1 MVTLPHTLRWPL
13 DDGGDTPLEV
23 WVAPPVAGA
32 LPLPEPP
39 YPVLWVLDANL
50 FFGTVVETTR
60 LMAQLFG
67 ELPPLIVAGIAYP
80 DVDARVQAELRAR
93 DFTPTA
99 DAGFEASVGSMPGA
113 APTLPPGERLGRADA
128 FAERLLGARR
138 RVHERMGGAPGRD
151 ILFGSSL
158 GGLFV
163 VHLFQQRPEAFQ
175 SWIAVSPALWWD
187 DALALRRERERRP
200 DAPAREGRVFLAVGR
215 GEEGDH
221 LPFLAPWRMVS
232 NVEALAGVLAG
243 RPEPDLRVAHAV
255 VDGETHTSVVQPGLT
270 RGLRWVCGGAG

>member
-1 MVTLPHTLRWPL
+1 MVTLPNTHRLPL
-13 DDGGDTPLEV
+13 DDAGDTPLEV
-23 WVAPPVAGA
+23 WVAPPVPGA
-32 LPLPEPP
+32 TPLPEGP

-50 FFGTVVETTR
+50 FFGTVVEATR

-67 ELPPLIVAGIAYP
+67 ELPPLTVAGVAYP

-99 DAGFEASVGSMPGA
+99 DAGFEASMGSMPGA
-113 APTLPPGERLGRADA
+113 APTLPPGKRLGGADA

-138 RVHERMGGAPGRD
+138 RVHESVGGAPGRD

-163 VHLFQQRPEAFQ
+163 VHLFQQRPEAFRG
-175 SWIAVSPALWWD
+175 WIAVSPALWWD
-187 DALALRRERERRP
+187 DGLVLRRARERRP
-200 DAPAREGRVFLAVGR
+200 DAPSREGRMFLAVGR

-232 NVEALAGVLAG
+232 NVEALAAVLAH
-243 RPEPDLRVAHAV
+243 RDEPNLAVAHAV
-255 VDGETHTSVVQPGLT
+255 VDGESHTSVVQPGLT
-270 RGLRWVCGGAG
+270 RGLRWVCRGP